1 LVDLERTKALI
12 QKIVSSEGLDLV
24 ELEFK
29 GSLNH
34 RILRIYIDK
43 PQGITH
49 QDCQRV
55 SDQVGTELDI
65 EDLIPGAYTLEV
77 SSPGLTRR
85 LSHKEDFERYRGRL
99 MKLQTR
105 EPIGGARSFRGI
117 LTEFDGQSL
126 TLELK
131 GKQLVEIPFAWVS
144 KASLDV
150 DF

>member
-77 SSPGLTRR
+77 SSPGLMRR

-105 EPIGGARSFRGI
+105 EPIGGTRSFRGT

-144 KASLDV
+144 KASLDI

>member
-12 QKIVSSEGLDLV
+12 QRIVSSEGLELV

-77 SSPGLTRR
+77 SSPGLTRKLGR
-85 LSHKEDFERYRGRL
+85 KEDFEKYRGRFV
-99 MKLQTR
+99 KLQTR
-105 EPIGGARSFRGI
+105 QPIGGARTFRGI
-117 LTEFDGQSL
+117 LTEFDGESL
-126 TLELK
+126 TLALK
-131 GKQLVEIPFAWVS
+131 GNQTVEIPFAWVS
-144 KASLDV
+144 KANLDI